1 MSIFFITFIGLH
13 YYLYLFQ
20 GKCHIIYYYL
30 YWFVVLPIL
39 AFAIT
44 FIGLHYNL
52 HWSVLLPYTPIS
64 ALHKAFLE
72 LRKQVYK
79 QVYNIYKK
87 KKSVSRNISPTFWE
101 HRTDLSGTSHPSFG
115 NITPT
120 FREHRTHLL
129 GTSRRG
135 L

>member
-20 GKCHIIYYYL
+20 GKFHIIYYYL
-30 YWFVVLPIL
+30 YWFTVLPIL

-72 LRKQVYK
+72 LRKQGINKVINK
-79 QVYNIYKK
+79 
-87 KKSVSRNISPTFWE
+87 NISSYRKTNFFW
-101 HRTDLSGTSHPSFG
+101 
-115 NITPT
+115 NIPPL
-120 FREHRTHLL
+120 FF
-129 GTSRRG
+129 
-135 L
+135 